1 MVAEF
6 QMDGLFSEETY
17 LNHSGLGYQDLT
29 ELTICLRYNINYF
42 RGGFENALYV
52 YSTWYDDNTLSSFL
66 YQAEGEKL
74 MMRICKLVDSE
85 GKDKCHISHGIGLKP
100 QQVWHHMCILLTSN
114 ESDEGKFMI
123 WTLQL
128 YFDGKKISEKG

>member
-6 QMDGLFSEETY
+6 QMNGLFSEETY
-17 LNHSGLGYQDLT
+17 LNHSGLGYQNLT

-66 YQAEGEKL
+66 NNEGEKW
-74 MMRICKLVDSE
+74 MMQIRKLVDSE
-85 GKDKCHISHGIGLKP
+85 GKEKSHISHEIGLKP